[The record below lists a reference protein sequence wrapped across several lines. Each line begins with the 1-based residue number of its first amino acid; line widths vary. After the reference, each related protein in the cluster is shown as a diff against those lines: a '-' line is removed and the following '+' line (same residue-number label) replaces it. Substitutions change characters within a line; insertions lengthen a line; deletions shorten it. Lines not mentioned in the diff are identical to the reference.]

1 MASLREIA
9 REYKDEIMDGI
20 AWVAIWKTGR
30 SWNAR
35 AFWLNLDTEKIE
47 DEEME
52 EARAIVAADE
62 NAIFI
67 NEYYTAHMGEGKLDE
82 IMDGIRY
89 MYEEGYDLLKDS
101 TAYDEPEDQEEP
113 EEPTSTWTAKV
124 ISLAEDQEENQKE
137 CETEYI
143 QNRSLK
149 RVYKAALRLCR
160 DKKIA
165 IAAFYKDLSME
176 EIDNDNVRKKG
187 TKAEYQI
194 FKGSL
199 GKIILCTK
207 NHKKKIHTIRANRR
221 KET

>member
-1 MASLREIA
+1 MASLRDIA
-9 REYKDEIMDGI
+9 REYK
-20 AWVAIWKTGR
+20 
-30 SWNAR
+30 
-35 AFWLNLDTEKIE
+35 
-47 DEEME
+47 
-52 EARAIVAADE
+52 
-62 NAIFI
+62 
-67 NEYYTAHMGEGKLDE
+67 DE

-160 DKKIA
+160 DKKLRLQHFTKICQW
-165 IAAFYKDLSME
+165 
-176 EIDNDNVRKKG
+176 KKS
-187 TKAEYQI
+187 T
-194 FKGSL
+194 
-199 GKIILCTK
+199 T
-207 NHKKKIHTIRANRR
+207 TM
-221 KET
+221 

>member
-1 MASLREIA
+1 MASLRDIA

-20 AWVAIWKTGR
+20 ARVAIWKTGR